1 MKTQETLR
9 ILEKY
14 VPKKLYG
21 AIKEIHK
28 DIDGYEVVLNEGW
41 LFDRNNTGF
50 FSYTIKELKQDLKRV
65 EHFEKEEYVRIM
77 ISLGYK
83 DIN

>member
-1 MKTQETLR
+1 MTEK

-14 VPKKLYG
+14 VPKKLYD

-41 LFDRNNTGF
+41 LFERNNTF
-50 FSYTIKELKQDLKRV
+50 FIAETIKELKYSMKGV
-65 EHFEKEEYVRIM
+65 KHFEDEEYDRIM
-77 ISLGYK
+77 IGLG
-83 DIN
+83 N